1 MMFGRSP
8 FHAAAVLL
16 LALTAGLAKAD
27 PGVLVLGRVSD
38 NPQRHHAQL
47 QPLLDYVVPRMAG
60 VGIREGRILM
70 ARDASRMTSYLRHGR
85 VDWVTETMAR
95 AFGLIDRAGAR
106 PLLFTHRD
114 GMTHYHSVLVVRDD
128 APLHRIADLAGRRL
142 ALEAPHSTSAYLLP
156 AMTLL
161 DAGLPMEILPSP
173 TDRPR
178 PGNVGYVFANTERN
192 IAHWVILG
200 VVDAGGF
207 SDLDLAEWRAERP
220 DAPALRVIGTSPAV
234 PRAIELVRGD
244 LDPAVAARLREV
256 LLEAATDPQAA
267 PALRA
272 FFDTTGFDVPSAT
285 DLADLRRL
293 GERARHTREAIE

>member
-1 MMFGRSP
+1 MFVRTP
-8 FHAAAVLL
+8 FHAVAALL
-16 LALTAGLAKAD
+16 LVLAAGVSKAD

-38 NPQRHHAQL
+38 DPQRHHAQL
-47 QPLLDYVVPRMAG
+47 QPLLDFVVPRMAG

-85 VDWVTETMAR
+85 VDWVTETMAS

-114 GMTHYHSVLVVRDD
+114 GVASYHSVLVVRDD

-142 ALEAPHSTSAYLLP
+142 ALQSPQSTSAYLLP

-161 DAGLPMEILPSP
+161 DAGLPMEILPTP

-178 PGNVGYVFANTERN
+178 PGNVGYVFANTESN

-200 VVDAGGF
+200 VVDAGAF
-207 SDLDLAEWRAERP
+207 SDQDLAEWRAERP